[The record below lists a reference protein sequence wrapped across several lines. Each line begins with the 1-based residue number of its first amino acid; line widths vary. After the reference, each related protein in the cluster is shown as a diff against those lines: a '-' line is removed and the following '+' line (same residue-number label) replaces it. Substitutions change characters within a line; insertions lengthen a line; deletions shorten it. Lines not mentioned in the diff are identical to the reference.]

1 MEETIGGALL
11 ELEVC
16 APEIG
21 RSAHP
26 CGRSVCS
33 GNSALCLAIPDSSID
48 ESADDRI
55 VILKPSWSIRFVYQN
70 ALP

>member
-1 MEETIGGALL
+1 MEETISGARL

-48 ESADDRI
+48 E
-55 VILKPSWSIRFVYQN
+55 WTQMT
-70 ALP
+70 